1 MTVEMNNC
9 EVEYEESEK
18 LFDLRLHSEDRRIS
32 TTLRPFVFDGWHAPA
47 VRLQLCNP
55 YVHRYAFMGRKASC
69 RSSARQSESM
79 ATVHA
84 DLCKSRFVT
93 CLELVA
99 EAPKLEILVKKKW
112 AYYAYMYAFQ
122 KGEKSNLE
130 KTSRVH
136 AEFTACMGLLLS
148 LPN

>member
-1 MTVEMNNC
+1 
-9 EVEYEESEK
+9 
-18 LFDLRLHSEDRRIS
+18 
-32 TTLRPFVFDGWHAPA
+32 
-47 VRLQLCNP
+47 
-55 YVHRYAFMGRKASC
+55 
-69 RSSARQSESM
+69 M

-99 EAPKLEILVKKKW
+99 EAPKLEILVSACLERISVNLARFLPSVTSAKWAVINSAEASSEERTASYCFPKGTAKKKW